1 MTIALS
7 TTTMNC
13 AEDNNPS
20 AAQRFVELT
29 VRIADPRPCRELRR
43 LHPPDI
49 KAPARTRRRQ
59 ECLHYLFL
67 RCDPG
72 PAGRARGSP
81 IARVATISPVMADPA
96 RNGPRIRRRVGSAG
110 ARHNDAVSASNS
122 LVLSKMAP
130 IHVMLELRNDRITY

>member
-20 AAQRFVELT
+20 AAWRFVELT
-29 VRIADPRPCRELRR
+29 VRIVDPRPCRELRQ
-43 LHPPDI
+43 LHPPI
-49 KAPARTRRRQ
+49 SRVPARIRPRQ

-67 RCDPG
+67 RCDQG
-72 PAGRARGSP
+72 PAA
-81 IARVATISPVMADPA
+81 AISPVMAGPA
-96 RNGPRIRRRVGSAG
+96 RNRPRMRRRVGSAG
-110 ARHNDAVSASNS
+110 ARHNGAVSASNG

-130 IHVMLELRNDRITY
+130 VHVMLELRKDRITY